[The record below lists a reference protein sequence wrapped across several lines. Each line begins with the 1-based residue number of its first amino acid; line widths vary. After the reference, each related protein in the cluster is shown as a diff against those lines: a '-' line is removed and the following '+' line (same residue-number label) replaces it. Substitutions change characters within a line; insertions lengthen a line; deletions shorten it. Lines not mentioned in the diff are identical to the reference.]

1 MSFSKIMYIFVC
13 STANMKPYHTCRRW
27 SVGHSNWW
35 WLYIFHWRFMSLW
48 WWSLFMVLWMSM
60 CLLAKVSRF
69 QLFRCWR
76 GWYHETTSC
85 TAGSMYEHIMLG
97 KQRGWWKWQRA
108 LYTEQTS
115 TRSTS
120 NCIIVVVLASSPQV
134 VRTHQPMHCN
144 CMFLKTLDGTKPHS
158 AQVARIRH
166 KGRWSHGVVIA
177 WTAPASIWW
186 SEQTVGCQAGTWACL
201 MLRETSKFSQ
211 FTIKYWTYSEW
222 TREKKCELTMQQ

>member
-1 MSFSKIMYIFVC
+1 MTFSKIMYICVC
-13 STANMKPYHTCRRW
+13 SRANMKPYHTCRSW
-27 SVGHSNWW
+27 SIRHSNWL
-35 WLYIFHWRFMSLW
+35 WLCIFHRHFMSLW
-48 WWSLFMVLWMSM
+48 WRSVFMMLWMSM
-60 CLLAKVSRF
+60 CLLAKVRRF

-76 GWYHETTSC
+76 GWYHETPSC

-97 KQRGWWKWQRA
+97 KQRCWWKWQRA

-115 TRSTS
+115 TRGTS
-120 NCIIVVVLASSPQV
+120 NYIIMVVLACSPQV

-166 KGRWSHGVVIA
+166 KSRWSHGVVIA

-186 SEQTVGCQAGTWACL
+186 GEQMVGCQAGTCVGL
-201 MLRETSKFSQ
+201 MLRQTSKFSQ
-211 FTIKYWTYSEW
+211 LTIKYWTYSEW
-222 TREKKCELTMQQ
+222 TRGKKWELMVQQ